1 MERRFD
7 QQLDDL
13 KQDLLKMGGAVEE
26 SIAQAVRSLVERDDE
41 LVKEVIVGGKKI
53 DDWEIMIEETC
64 LRLLATQGPVASD
77 LRLLAC
83 MMKVNDDLERI
94 NDQAVNIAQRAEVL
108 NTMPLL
114 KPLIDIPRMSELA
127 QGMVKDALDAFVRRD
142 VDLAR
147 DVGRRDEDLDLLR
160 DQIFRE
166 LLTYMHAPSTGPDT
180 IDRGIYL
187 ILVSRHLERVG
198 DHASN
203 IAENVAY
210 LVEGSIVRHQ
220 KEEWWEGG
228 KAQGAEPVEGDG
240 ESSAQVSGE

>member
-13 KQDLLKMGGAVEE
+13 KDDLLKMGAAVEE
-26 SIAQAVRSLVERDDE
+26 SIEQAVEALVSRDDE
-41 LVKEVIVGGKKI
+41 LIKVVLEGGKRI
-53 DDWEIMIEETC
+53 DDWEIRIQETC

-94 NDQAVNIAQRAEVL
+94 NDQSVNIVQRAEVL

-114 KPLIDIPRMSELA
+114 KPLIDIPRMAELA
-127 QGMVKDALDAFVRRD
+127 RSMVKDALDAFVQRD
-142 VDLAR
+142 VVLAR
-147 DVGRRDEDLDLLR
+147 DVGQRDEDLDQLR
-160 DQIFRE
+160 DDIFRE
-166 LLTYMHAPSTGPDT
+166 LRIYMHGPNNGPDT

-187 ILVSRHLERVG
+187 ILVSRHLERMG

-203 IAENVAY
+203 IVENVAY
-210 LVEGSIVRHQ
+210 LVEGRIVRHQ
-220 KEEWWEGG
+220 KQEWWKTGN
-228 KAQGAEPVEGDG
+228 D
-240 ESSAQVSGE
+240 